1 MKIYLVRHAETD
13 ANQNH
18 IMQGRSQNLQINENG
33 VRKAKELKEKLK
45 SVPFTICYTSPLLR
59 AWSTAIILVG
69 ERVEIKE
76 DYRLIERD
84 LGNLEDKP
92 RNLYDQNKYWD
103 YELNSH
109 DEGVEPIQDI
119 FKRCNS
125 FLEDI
130 KNNYQE
136 NDTILIVSHGAV
148 TRCLHHLLKGTNRKK
163 NLLGFP
169 VENCFCQEYEIKKEN
184 RT

>member
-13 ANQNH
+13 ANQNK
-18 IMQGRSQNLQINENG
+18 IMQGRSQNLQINEKG
-33 VRKAKELKEKLK
+33 VRQAKELKEKLK
-45 SVPFTICYTSPLLR
+45 NVPFTICYTSPLLR

-69 ERVEIKE
+69 DRVEIQE
-76 DYRLIERD
+76 DQRLIERD
-84 LGNLEDKP
+84 LGNLENQSRD
-92 RNLYDQNKYWD
+92 LYDQKKYWD

-109 DEGVEPIQDI
+109 EENVETIQSI
-119 FKRCNS
+119 FARCSS
-125 FLEDI
+125 FLDDI
-130 KNNYQE
+130 QKNYQE

-169 VENCFCQEYEIKKEN
+169 VENCFCQEYEMKKEN